1 MAELGPGIEAETVW
15 FTRANQRTT
24 KATMYGHPR
33 YMAYVA
39 KWRSLYRPWVRR
51 RRGGVRV

>member
-33 YMAYVA
+33 YIAYVA
-39 KWRSLYRPWVRR
+39 KWRGLYRPWVRR
-51 RRGGVRV
+51 QRGGVPV